1 MIFVLEAN
9 VELKSAPK
17 EPIRNSNQQLEEE
30 KFKKIENQQFIQKL
44 EDEHKL
50 LKTGTVAKYSVLVFF
65 LIVALILLV
74 SIYIPSLW
82 FNHEATSNLYGLGKN
97 ITDVLRFILPV
108 TITIYTFSYRES
120 KQIAPSNI
128 GSMTEKKQL
137 NMFIVISICTFGL
150 GMIIHSLGVAYS
162 WLLLIW
168 YMQVAMSIYLLAMLL
183 KNSFQ
188 NINIAKLSEGTID
201 LTNDGIRNL
210 KKLMSIW
217 DGLEENRVS
226 GLIEKQEE
234 RAHAHIEST
243 YQILKYMNEKNMNS
257 MFDENLKKLEETL
270 KVFNNQDF
278 FELDKTGNVYIP
290 DEKIEIYKRLYKT
303 ILSNQVKLIVD
314 LFNENKMIKGQE
326 ALRILTQLLYPKFN
340 NNVLHQCYRI
350 ELYHLTSNFKLDDI
364 HKFTPLLKALN
375 QMEKEKIE
383 KVYQNLIIRAVE
395 SGDVEFL
402 CNIVYIVTK
411 EENRDNDKHTIP
423 SIQQVVAEIVKRKII
438 QKDVHLILKAI
449 LKSLELGHNACAGF
463 LIKFLVTRF
472 KGIDIKV
479 SLSNFSKT
487 NANVVL
493 DFTENEQQTTE
504 ETDIQRID
512 FNFNSETFN
521 YCYYKMA
528 ILIYGQQVFAQKK
541 SLPVKNINSSKEYVE
556 VGKAIGECKYLKYLF
571 EKIIKVN
578 SNYGLL
584 FVTQEDFMD
593 SLKRD
598 INWDILRNELES

>member
-1 MIFVLEAN
+1 MNLEF
-9 VELKSAPK
+9 KSAPM
-17 EPIRNSNQQLEEE
+17 EPFRNSNEQLEEG
-30 KFKKIENQQFIQKL
+30 KSKKIENQKFIQKL
-44 EDEHKL
+44 EHEHKM
-50 LKTGTVAKYSVLVFF
+50 LKIGAVAKYSLLVFLMTVVLV
-65 LIVALILLV
+65 LLV
-74 SIYIPSLW
+74 SIYIPSLLS
-82 FNHEATSNLYGLGKN
+82 NHEATSNLYGLGKN

-120 KQIAPSNI
+120 KQIAPSNM
-128 GSMTEKKQL
+128 GSMREKKQL
-137 NMFIVISICTFGL
+137 NMFIVFSICTFGL

-168 YMQVAMSIYLLAMLL
+168 YMQVVISIYLLAMLL

-201 LTNDGIRNL
+201 LTNDSVRNL
-210 KKLMSIW
+210 KKLMIIW
-217 DGLEENRVS
+217 DGVEGNQASR
-226 GLIEKQEE
+226 LIVEQEK

-257 MFDENLKKLEETL
+257 MFDKNLKKLEGTL
-270 KVFNNQDF
+270 GLFNNPDF
-278 FELDKTGNVYIP
+278 FDIDKTGNVHIQ

-326 ALRILTQLLYPKFN
+326 ALRILTNSLYPNFK
-340 NNVLHQCYRI
+340 NNVLRQCYRS

-364 HKFTPLLKALN
+364 HKITPLLKALN
-375 QMEKEKIE
+375 QMEKEEVE
-383 KVYQNLIIRAVE
+383 KTYQNLIIRAVE
-395 SGDVEFL
+395 SGDVKFL
-402 CNIVYIVTK
+402 CSIVYLATK
-411 EENRDNDKHTIP
+411 EESQDNGEGTITAKQK
-423 SIQQVVAEIVKRKII
+423 IVAAVLKRKII

-449 LKSLELGHNACAGF
+449 LKSIELGHNTCAGF

-472 KGIDIKV
+472 RGRDIKV

-512 FNFNSETFN
+512 FNFNSETFD

-528 ILIYGQQVFAQKK
+528 ILLYGQQVFAQKN
-541 SLPVKNINSSKEYVE
+541 SLPVKNTNSSNEYVGI
-556 VGKAIGECKYLKYLF
+556 GKAIDECEYLKYLF

-593 SLKRD
+593 SLKRK
-598 INWDILRNELES
+598 INWEILKSKSES

>member
-1 MIFVLEAN
+1 MNLEF
-9 VELKSAPK
+9 KSVPM
-17 EPIRNSNQQLEEE
+17 EPFRNSNEQLEEE
-30 KFKKIENQQFIQKL
+30 KSKKIENQKFIQKL
-44 EDEHKL
+44 EYEHKM
-50 LKTGTVAKYSVLVFF
+50 LKIGAVAKYSLLVFLMTVVLV
-65 LIVALILLV
+65 LLV

-82 FNHEATSNLYGLGKN
+82 SNHEATSNLYGLGKN

-128 GSMTEKKQL
+128 GSMREKKQL
-137 NMFIVISICTFGL
+137 NLFIVFSICTFGL

-168 YMQVAMSIYLLAMLL
+168 YMQVVISIYLLAMLL

-201 LTNDGIRNL
+201 LTNDSIRNL

-217 DGLEENRVS
+217 DGLEKNRVS
-226 GLIEKQEE
+226 RLIEKQEE

-243 YQILKYMNEKNMNS
+243 YQNLKYTNEKNMYS

-278 FELDKTGNVYIP
+278 FDLDKTGYVYIP

-395 SGDVEFL
+395 SGDVKFL
-402 CNIVYIVTK
+402 CSIVYLATK
-411 EENRDNDKHTIP
+411 EDDQGNKKEKIAP
-423 SIQQVVAEIVKRKII
+423 KQIVVAKALKRKII

-449 LKSLELGHNACAGF
+449 LKSIELGHNACAGF

-472 KGIDIKV
+472 RGLDIRI

-512 FNFNSETFN
+512 FNFNSETFD

-528 ILIYGQQVFAQKK
+528 ILIYGQQVFAKK
-541 SLPVKNINSSKEYVE
+541 NSLPIKNIHPLQEYVE
-556 VGKAIGECKYLKYLF
+556 ISKAIGECAYSKYLF
-571 EKIIKVN
+571 EKILKAN
-578 SNYGLL
+578 SSYGLL
-584 FVTQEDFMD
+584 FVTQVDFMN
-593 SLKRD
+593 SLQRK
-598 INWDILRNELES
+598 IKWEMLKNKLED

>member
-1 MIFVLEAN
+1 M
-9 VELKSAPK
+9 ELKVNLEFKSVPM
-17 EPIRNSNQQLEEE
+17 EPFRNSNEQLEEE
-30 KFKKIENQQFIQKL
+30 KSKKIENQKFIQKL
-44 EDEHKL
+44 EYEHKM
-50 LKTGTVAKYSVLVFF
+50 LKIGAVAKYSLLVFLMTVVLV
-65 LIVALILLV
+65 LLV

-82 FNHEATSNLYGLGKN
+82 SNHEATSNLYGLGKN

-128 GSMTEKKQL
+128 GSMREKKQL
-137 NMFIVISICTFGL
+137 NMFIIFSISTFGL

-168 YMQVAMSIYLLAMLL
+168 YMQVVISIYLLAMLL

-201 LTNDGIRNL
+201 LTNDSIRNL

-217 DGLEENRVS
+217 DGLEKNRVS
-226 GLIEKQEE
+226 RLIEKQEE

-243 YQILKYMNEKNMNS
+243 YQNLKYTNEKNMYS
-257 MFDENLKKLEETL
+257 MFDENLKKLEKTL

-278 FELDKTGNVYIP
+278 FDLDKTGYVYIP

-395 SGDVEFL
+395 SGDVKFL
-402 CNIVYIVTK
+402 CSIVYLATK
-411 EENRDNDKHTIP
+411 EDDQGNKKEKIAP
-423 SIQQVVAEIVKRKII
+423 KQIVVAKALKRKII

-449 LKSLELGHNACAGF
+449 LKSIELGHNACAGF

-472 KGIDIKV
+472 RGLDIRI

-512 FNFNSETFN
+512 FNFNSETFD

-528 ILIYGQQVFAQKK
+528 ILIYGQQVFAKK
-541 SLPVKNINSSKEYVE
+541 NSLPIKNIHPLQEYVE
-556 VGKAIGECKYLKYLF
+556 ISKAIGECAYSKYLF
-571 EKIIKVN
+571 EKILKAN
-578 SNYGLL
+578 SSYGLL
-584 FVTQEDFMD
+584 FVTQVDFMN
-593 SLKRD
+593 SLQRK
-598 INWDILRNELES
+598 IKWEMLKK